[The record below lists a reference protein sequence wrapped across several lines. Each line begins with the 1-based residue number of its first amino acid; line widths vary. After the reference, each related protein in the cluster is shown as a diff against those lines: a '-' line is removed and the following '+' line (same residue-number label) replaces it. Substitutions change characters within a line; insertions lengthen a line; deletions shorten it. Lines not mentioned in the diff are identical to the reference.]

1 MVLKTF
7 ASNCLTLEDDYPRV
21 RLERDEW
28 RSKYEAAEDQVFRLL
43 GDRDKL
49 TAENAE
55 LTKYQTQLT
64 ESLEHWR
71 QVADDRW
78 TTWEVVGV
86 GATGITLGGVV
97 GVLLWV
103 FVLPY

>member
-7 ASNCLTLEDDYPRV
+7 ASNCLTLEEDYPRV

-28 RSKYEAAEDQVFRLL
+28 RSKYEDAEDQVFRLL
-43 GDRDKL
+43 ADRDKL
-49 TAENAE
+49 AAEILS
-55 LTKYQTQLT
+55 LTKAQLQLT
-64 ESLEHWR
+64 ESLAHWR
-71 QVADDRW
+71 TVANDRW

-86 GATGITLGGVV
+86 GTTGLTLGGVV

-103 FVLPY
+103 FVLP